1 MHHPVAGGN
10 ARWERVKHCG
20 NCSSQMCP
28 TYSLNPFRRSDVV
41 VSSKKMLDNQDPTAH
56 AAAPSRSRFTSGCDI
71 YPPGTSWEEP
81 PQAPPLNLA
90 TQTLLS
96 RQIGVSPRERQG
108 ATDTGL
114 ASAMGSSCRIECIF
128 FSEFHPTLGPKI
140 TYQVPEDFI
149 SRELFDTVQVYIITK
164 PELQN
169 KLITVTAM
177 EKKLIGCP
185 VCIEHKKYSRNA
197 LLFNLGFVCDA
208 QAKTC
213 ALEPIVKKLAGYLT
227 TLELESSFVS
237 TEESK
242 QKLVP
247 IMTILLEEL
256 NASGRCTLPIDE
268 SNTIHLKVIEQRPD
282 PPVAQEYDVPVFT
295 KDKEDF
301 FNSQWDLTTQQIL
314 PYIDGFRHVQKISAE
329 ADVELN
335 LVRIAIQNLLYYGVV
350 TLVSILQYSNVYC
363 PTPKVQDLVDDK
375 SLQEACLSYVT
386 KQGHKR
392 ASLRDVFQ
400 LYCSLSPGTTV
411 RDLIGR
417 HPQQL
422 QHVDERKL
430 IQFGLMKN
438 LIRRLQKYPVRVSRE
453 ERSHPA
459 RLYTGC
465 HSYDEIC
472 CKTGMSYHELDERLE
487 NDPNIIICW
496 K

>member
-1 MHHPVAGGN
+1 
-10 ARWERVKHCG
+10 
-20 NCSSQMCP
+20 
-28 TYSLNPFRRSDVV
+28 
-41 VSSKKMLDNQDPTAH
+41 
-56 AAAPSRSRFTSGCDI
+56 
-71 YPPGTSWEEP
+71 
-81 PQAPPLNLA
+81 
-90 TQTLLS
+90 
-96 RQIGVSPRERQG
+96 
-108 ATDTGL
+108 
-114 ASAMGSSCRIECIF
+114 MGSNCRIECIF

-227 TLELESSFVS
+227 TLEV
-237 TEESK
+237 
-242 QKLVP
+242 
-247 IMTILLEEL
+247 
-256 NASGRCTLPIDE
+256 ID
-268 SNTIHLKVIEQRPD
+268 QRPD

-375 SLQEACLSYVT
+375 SLQEACLSFVT

-438 LIRRLQKYPVRVSRE
+438 LIRRLQKYPVRVSHE
-453 ERSHPA
+453 EHSHPA